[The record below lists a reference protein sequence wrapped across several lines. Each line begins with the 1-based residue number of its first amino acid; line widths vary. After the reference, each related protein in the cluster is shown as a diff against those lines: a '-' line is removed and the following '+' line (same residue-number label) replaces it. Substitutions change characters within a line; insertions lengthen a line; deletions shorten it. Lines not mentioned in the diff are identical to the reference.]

1 MTLSESV
8 VLSNGEQKQNI
19 GLFYQE
25 LLRYKLATIQRTGW
39 WLQCFGVF
47 HLSNWLLSRFESANQ
62 HFISKALLEET
73 SQIAEAWY
81 KRVEFRLETWWYFHS
96 PPLIRSPFSS
106 DLLVFHISKCCQAC
120 CQVSMISSLYP
131 YHKTRRSW
139 TCWTPLEV
147 FIWLYHH
154 LSSLVHVRF
163 RPLIHIFVGTISIS
177 CLNPWFLGC
186 IWTHVWESLQS
197 LVTTYIYIYINN
209 M

>member
-1 MTLSESV
+1 MNKNRTLGYFIK
-8 VLSNGEQKQNI
+8 NYWDIN
-19 GLFYQE
+19 
-25 LLRYKLATIQRTGW
+25 
-39 WLQCFGVF
+39 WLQSKELVGGFNVLVF
-47 HLSNWLLSRFESANQ
+47 SISPIDCYLVLKAPTR

-106 DLLVFHISKCCQAC
+106 ELLVFHISKCCQAC
-120 CQVSMISSLYP
+120 CQVSIISSLYP

-197 LVTTYIYIYINN
+197 LVTTYIYINN